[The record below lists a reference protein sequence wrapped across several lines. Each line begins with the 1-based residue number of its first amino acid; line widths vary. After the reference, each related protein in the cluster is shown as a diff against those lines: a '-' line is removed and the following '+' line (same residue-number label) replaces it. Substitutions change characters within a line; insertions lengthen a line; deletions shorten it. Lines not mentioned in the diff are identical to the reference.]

1 METDDPRAAELDR
14 LFVKDSYFEILTSDS
29 LINKQDDYV
38 IIPIKQ
44 TYDKADESNV
54 IAQKNKFTYFND
66 KFEAKKSYSA
76 LKYYNLIHLSKILDT
91 KDIDL

>member
-1 METDDPRAAELDR
+1 MKTNDPRAAEVDR
-14 LFVKDSYFEILTSDS
+14 LFVKDSYFEILTPGS

-38 IIPIKQ
+38 IIPITQ

-54 IAQKNKFTYFND
+54 IAQKNSFTYFNGT
-66 KFEAKKSYSA
+66 FEAKKSYSA
-76 LKYYNLIHLSKILDT
+76 LKYYNLIHLSKTLDI